1 MCLLSRVGF
10 WVPKGLNGGTAGVG
24 QASTVQATHTS
35 FYNLLPT
42 DLIALPDSIVENL
55 LLTSLIDHS
64 DSTEDNLLP
73 KDLIDLLDI
82 IAAEIIYY

>member
-1 MCLLSRVGF
+1 
-10 WVPKGLNGGTAGVG
+10 
-24 QASTVQATHTS
+24 
-35 FYNLLPT
+35 
-42 DLIALPDSIVENL
+42 LIALPDSIVENL

-73 KDLIDLLDI
+73 TDLIDLLDI